1 MVGRVRVRGQGP
13 VRRRQ
18 TTTTFKKGGRVKLMH
33 GGPSARTRHIEN
45 EKEEIRRVD
54 RNIRRNEGYK
64 TGGRVKKVKGGM
76 MKLARTL
83 HEDVK
88 DSRKKLNVHQDPR
101 SGLSSALR
109 HMRDNPPKKKSKSPH
124 TEKKKRTLRDD
135 YLKHLRKLPTKPRA
149 KGIPDA
155 ARRSLAPTGSRPR
168 MKKATGGEAKRPTP
182 RMMGQPWTKSPTAR
196 KSRVMTPDTD
206 FHKRKRAAA
215 KDKGKPNTPG
225 EKMRTFQGMYSAGQA
240 RNKKTFRGDFDVGK
254 QLRKKRKHH
263 S

>member
-1 MVGRVRVRGQGP
+1 MVGKVTVRGQGP

-18 TTTTFKKGGRVKLMH
+18 TTTTFKKGGRVKLYR
-33 GGPSARTRHIEN
+33 GGRPSARTRHIEN

-64 TGGRVKKVKGGM
+64 TGGRVKKAKGGFT
-76 MKLARTL
+76 KLARTL
-83 HEDVK
+83 HRDVK

-124 TEKKKRTLRDD
+124 TAAPKKRTLKDLYD
-135 YLKHLRKLPTKPRA
+135 LKNKDFRRLKPKA
-149 KGIPDA
+149 KGIPRPALGPAGD
-155 ARRSLAPTGSRPR
+155 ARR
-168 MKKATGGEAKRPTP
+168 KKATGGEAKRTAP
-182 RMMGQPWTKSPTAR
+182 RMMGRTMPKSPTGR
-196 KSRVMTPDTD
+196 NPKLKRVTTD
-206 FHKRKRAAA
+206 FHKRKAA
-215 KDKGKPNTPG
+215 KERDKGKPNTPG
-225 EKMRTFQGMYSAGQA
+225 EERRTMGGMYRAGQA
-240 RNKKTFRGDFDVGK
+240 RNKKFFRGDFDVGK

>member
-13 VRRRQ
+13 VRRGQ
-18 TTTTFKKGGRVKLMH
+18 TTTTFKKGGRVKLW
-33 GGPSARTRHIEN
+33 GGGRPSARTRHIEN

-64 TGGRVKKVKGGM
+64 TGGRVKKAKGGFT
-76 MKLARTL
+76 KLARTL
-83 HEDVK
+83 HRDVK

-149 KGIPDA
+149 KGIPRPALGPAGA
-155 ARRSLAPTGSRPR
+155 ARR
-168 MKKATGGEAKRPTP
+168 KK
-182 RMMGQPWTKSPTAR
+182 
-196 KSRVMTPDTD
+196 
-206 FHKRKRAAA
+206 
-215 KDKGKPNTPG
+215 
-225 EKMRTFQGMYSAGQA
+225 
-240 RNKKTFRGDFDVGK
+240 
-254 QLRKKRKHH
+254 
-263 S
+263 